1 MKIEFIV
8 PTFQRTEHL
17 AVLLGSLVCQTSPN
31 WTAHVIADCPDDDT
45 FKRIKAVVD
54 FYYDNRIRLSK
65 TNFRHN
71 DWGHTPRNIGLQ
83 EAQQEWIVMT
93 GEDNYYMPRFV
104 ADFLDVAKSD
114 PSIFFVF
121 CNFVNIYRTVNNV
134 YYPVKAKLELGF
146 IDIGCFMFKNLLR
159 YDLKLDTKLMEA
171 DYKFA
176 QEYLIQNE
184 GNGNIVQLD
193 KMLYV
198 HN

>member
-1 MKIEFIV
+1 
-8 PTFQRTEHL
+8 
-17 AVLLGSLVCQTSPN
+17 
-31 WTAHVIADCPDDDT
+31 
-45 FKRIKAVVD
+45 
-54 FYYDNRIRLSK
+54 
-65 TNFRHN
+65 
-71 DWGHTPRNIGLQ
+71 
-83 EAQQEWIVMT
+83 MT

-104 ADFLDVAKSD
+104 EDFLDVAKSD

-146 IDIGCFMFKNLLR
+146 IDIGCFMFKSLLR